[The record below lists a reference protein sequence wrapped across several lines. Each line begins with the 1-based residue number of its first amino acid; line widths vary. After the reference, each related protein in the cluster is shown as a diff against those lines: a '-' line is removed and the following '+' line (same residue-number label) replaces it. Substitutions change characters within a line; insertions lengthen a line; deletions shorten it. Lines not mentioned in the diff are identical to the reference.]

1 MSRAGS
7 VAVKRELIGIRRRF
21 IAAASWGFLV
31 APCLGYGAAILFGM
45 TQHATSEAMVWSGLL
60 VMLLAFMLTVAA
72 AIHFSFFLQPVLRWA
87 AQHPTLGSAPA
98 KIHRRIRR
106 FTLDYWLLHIGYIVA
121 APFLLVTVGA
131 LENQYLAEYTA
142 PSHFLLLQLVASI
155 LVGLPGFLM
164 GLNGLGRLVAFVGL
178 DRVHV
183 SLRYKLVILVGFIPL
198 LSSALLS
205 QYYWWRTGYVS
216 FETSVVWAAL
226 GLLPLVMALL
236 AIRGMQQALQPVR
249 EMLETDGQVSHEDFS
264 QLRPR
269 SVDEIGYLTQML
281 AKLMRRLGD
290 QDAQVRAIVGNAAE
304 GIILVDDVGRID
316 TFNRA
321 AESLFGYRFQEVRGR
336 PLAWLLPSVVNLSGT
351 PNVVQGEQEVEGIHN
366 RGRKIPMSVRV
377 SEMELSGKKMYT
389 CLVADI
395 SERKASQKQIIHAE
409 SRYRHL
415 VETAHDLVWSIDLQ
429 ARWTYLN
436 NSARLIYG
444 LEPEEMIG
452 RPVRDFQMDDYAEQ
466 DFNAFT
472 DILRGKELVQYD
484 TAHVDKNGNVH
495 YLSFTAKAYR
505 DTDGNV
511 IGISGTARDITE
523 QRAFERKLAYQALH
537 DSLTGLANRRQFQQ
551 ELERVLARVARS
563 GAMCALLY
571 IDLDQFKY
579 INDTLGH
586 AAGDRLLVEFSNR
599 LKAFLREGDLLARFG
614 GDEFTVLLYNVDAQ
628 SALRVAE
635 NLRRRVEDYRFL
647 EQGNVYNISCSIG
660 LAMID
665 NTTVTVDE
673 CMAHADLACH
683 LAKTQGRNRCYMYKP
698 EDQDRSSMQADMG
711 WAARVKEVLEKDQ
724 LQLVYQPIASVADG
738 AVRDYEVLLR
748 MLCDDG
754 QVIMPGGFMPAAERF
769 GLINQVDR
777 WMVKRAIAELGRLQ
791 QAGEDLRFSVNLSAR
806 AFEDH
811 SLLPLISDLLREH
824 RVQPQTL
831 TFEITETA
839 AIGNLSA
846 AVEFI
851 TALKALGC
859 QFALDDFGSGF
870 SSFTYLKHLP
880 VDKIKIDG
888 SFVQNMVHTP
898 VDQAMVRSMNQ
909 VAHALGKITIAE
921 FVENEETLRLLRS
934 FHVDF
939 AQGFHVGK
947 PRQDIPLALVPDLSL
962 ATRLGRPIARAA
974 NDIN

>member
-1 MSRAGS
+1 MSRAGTI
-7 VAVKRELIGIRRRF
+7 AIKRELKSIRRKF
-21 IAAASWGFLV
+21 ILAASWGFFV
-31 APCLGYGAAILFGM
+31 APILGYGGAILFGM
-45 TQHATSEAMVWSGLL
+45 TRHASPEAIFSSALL
-60 VMLLAFMLTVAA
+60 VMLLSVALTVVAA
-72 AIHFSFFLQPVLRWA
+72 LHFSVYLRPILQWV
-87 AQHPTLGSAPA
+87 AQHPDLGAAPA
-98 KIHRRIRR
+98 KIHRRVRR
-106 FTLDYWLLHIGYIVA
+106 FTLDYWLIHIAYVVA
-121 APFLLVTVGA
+121 APFLLVTLGA
-131 LENQYLAEYTA
+131 LENHYLAEYTA
-142 PSHFLLLQLVASI
+142 PSHFVLLQVVASI

-164 GLNGLGRLVAFVGL
+164 GLNGLGRLVAYVGL

-226 GLLPLVMALL
+226 GSLPLVMALL
-236 AIRGMQQALQPVR
+236 AVRGLQQGLQPVR
-249 EMLETDGQVSHEDFS
+249 EMLEADGEVSHDELS
-264 QLRPR
+264 KLRPQ

-304 GIILVDDVGRID
+304 GIILVDDMGRID

-321 AESLFGYRFQEVRGR
+321 AENLFGYRFQEVRGR
-336 PLAWLLPSVVNLSGT
+336 PLAWLLPTVVNLSGT
-351 PNVVQGEQEVEGIHN
+351 PNVVAGEQEVDGIHN

-377 SEMELSGKKMYT
+377 SEMELSGKRMYT

-409 SRYRHL
+409 SRFRHL

-436 NSARLIYG
+436 VSARNIYG
-444 LEPEEMIG
+444 YDPQDMLG
-452 RPVRDFQMDDYAEQ
+452 RPVRDFQSDDYSEQ

-472 DILRGKELVQYD
+472 EILRGKELVQYD
-484 TAHVDKNGNVH
+484 TAHVDRSGGVH
-495 YLSFTAKAYR
+495 YLSFNAKAYR
-505 DTDGNV
+505 DPEGNI

-523 QRAFERKLAYQALH
+523 QRAFERKLAHQALH

-563 GAMCALLY
+563 GAMCSLFY

-579 INDTLGH
+579 INDTVGH
-586 AAGDRLLVEFSNR
+586 AAGDRLLIEFSNR
-599 LKAFLREGDLLARFG
+599 LKGFLREGDLLARFG
-614 GDEFTVLLYNVDAQ
+614 GDEFTVLLYNVDTA

-635 NLRRRVEDYRFL
+635 NLRKRIEDYRFL

-660 LAMID
+660 IAMID

-673 CMAHADLACH
+673 SMAHADLACH
-683 LAKTQGRNRCYMYKP
+683 LAKTAGRNRVYMYKP
-698 EDQDRSSMQADMG
+698 EDQDRSEMQADMG
-711 WAARVKEVLEKDQ
+711 WAARVKDVLERDQ

-738 AVRDYEVLLR
+738 IVRDYEVLLR

-777 WMVKRAIAELGRLQ
+777 WMVRHAIAELGRRQ
-791 QAGEDLRFSVNLSAR
+791 SEGEDMRFSVNLSAR
-806 AFEDH
+806 AFEDD
-811 SLLPLISDLLREH
+811 SLLPLIRDLLTENQ
-824 RVQPQTL
+824 VQPQTL

-839 AIGNLSA
+839 AIGNLA
-846 AVEFI
+846 AAIEFI
-851 TALKALGC
+851 TALKSLGC

-888 SFVQNMVHTP
+888 SFVQNMAQTP

-909 VAHALGKITIAE
+909 VAHALGKTTIAE
-921 FVENEETLRLLRS
+921 FVENEETLRMLRS
-934 FHVDF
+934 IGVDF
-939 AQGFHVGK
+939 AQGYFIGK
-947 PRQDIPLALVPDLSL
+947 PRQTIPVSAAADVPLFERSPP
-962 ATRLGRPIARAA
+962 PIRAA
-974 NDIN
+974 NGLN